1 MKKRLSLIILMILG
15 TWSLQASDLGGTWI
29 SETSSTQGIKRL
41 MISPRDHTIRVIRE
55 CRRRFC
61 DWGRTRY
68 TPTAR
73 GLLAVWPRDR
83 AYQVVLAERVGY
95 GRLKV
100 IQKRLPY
107 YGSGVRTRVL
117 YFRKAGSVYPRQD
130 RLQAF
135 TGRWVPLGYHR
146 NRGLFR
152 LRISMEDSALKVRAR
167 GRCYPGICEWGSSR
181 VEYRHGKLVVHW
193 HQRGIERIATFRGIA
208 RDRHGRYTRLKVEI
222 LTRLRH
228 GREYREVLYLRRER

>member
-15 TWSLQASDLGGTWI
+15 TWGLQASDLGGTWI
-29 SETSSTQGIKRL
+29 SETPSPRGIKQL
-41 MISPRDHTIRVIRE
+41 TISPRNHTVHVIRQ
-55 CRRRFC
+55 CRRRLC

-73 GLLAVWPRDR
+73 GLLAIWPRDH
-83 AYQVVLAERVGY
+83 AYQVILAERMGH

-117 YFRKAGSVYPRQD
+117 YFRKAGNIHPRQG
-130 RLQAF
+130 RLRAF
-135 TGRWVPLGYHR
+135 EGRWIPRGYRR

-152 LRISMEDSALKVRAR
+152 LRISMERGELKVRAR
-167 GRCYPGICEWGSSR
+167 GRCHPGICEWGSSR
-181 VEYRHGKLVVHW
+181 VEYRHGKLIVRW
-193 HQRGIERIATFRGIA
+193 RQRGIERIATFRGIA
-208 RDRHGRYTRLKVEI
+208 RDRHGRYTRLQVEI